1 MLHSDSSGSL
11 HGVQEDLQGGTQR
24 SARSAHW
31 PGADA
36 LLAAKLGLLYEQT
49 ANLRSSEVVP
59 EATT

>member
-1 MLHSDSSGSL
+1 MESRRIWRAGLRVREL
-11 HGVQEDLQGGTQR
+11 P
-24 SARSAHW
+24 W

-36 LLAAKLGLLYEQT
+36 LLAAKLGLLHQQT